1 MHHRDVYR
9 QMIRNSFP
17 QVPKSL
23 PFMEKLIRRDIRNT
37 RIPVAV
43 RLIENA
49 RPAHT
54 HLAL

>member
-23 PFMEKLIRRDIRNT
+23 PFMEKRIRRDIRNT